1 MKKGYI
7 QIYTGDG
14 KGKTTAAIGLAVR
27 AAGAG
32 LRVYFAQFIKSRR
45 CSEHKAL
52 ERFSDLVTV
61 EQFGTGFIRG
71 NQADE
76 KAIAAARRGFQ
87 AAASAILSGK
97 YDLVVL
103 DEMNIALH
111 KKLVSLADLLLL
123 LKQKP
128 LKTEVVLT
136 GRNAPPSLRKSAD
149 LITEMKLVRHYMNA
163 GVAARKGIEC

>member
-7 QIYTGDG
+7 QVYTGDG

-32 LRVYFAQFIKSRR
+32 LRVYFAQFIKSRK

-61 EQFGTGFIRG
+61 EQFGTGFIRS
-71 NQADE
+71 NQSDE

-87 AAASAILSGK
+87 AAASAILSGA

-103 DEMNIALH
+103 DEMNIVLH
-111 KKLVSLADLLLL
+111 KKMVSLTDLLLL

-128 LKTEVVLT
+128 PKTEVVLT
-136 GRNAPPSLRKSAD
+136 GRNAPPALLRRAD
-149 LITEMKLVRHYMNA
+149 LATEMKMIRHYMDA